1 MFVNHCLKLEGFPR
15 IALILCSISC
25 FFLQMLSNLFMAS
38 LIRDWYFQC
47 VPLYLLCILCF
58 SVSPFYSHN
67 SGLFHWHQSYFTMR
81 HPNEAPLKDV
91 GELFGLYMHVYF
103 MVHTVAYAPVPQ
115 WSVMRSRLVISITN
129 YSADICSH
137 WQICQWDIHRVKS
150 YSGSSSSVIT
160 NFHEYKRHLAAHLLV
175 DVTQQVKSPI
185 SFLLYLIWISCKV
198 LLQSYWNQSS
208 KNPIPY
214 LIRFVPL

>member
-1 MFVNHCLKLEGFPR
+1 MFLPTNAIKFVYGFIDTR
-15 IALILCSISC
+15 LI
-25 FFLQMLSNLFMAS
+25 FLMCTPLFVV
-38 LIRDWYFQC
+38 F
-47 VPLYLLCILCF
+47 LCF

-67 SGLFHWHQSYFTMR
+67 SGLFHWRPSYFTMW
-81 HPNEAPLKDV
+81 HPTEAPLKDV

-103 MVHTVAYAPVPQ
+103 MVHIVAYAPVPQ
-115 WSVMRSRLVISITN
+115 WSVMRSRLVISYTN

-160 NFHEYKRHLAAHLLV
+160 NFHEYKRHLAAHILV

-185 SFLLYLIWISCKV
+185 RIFCTLYKYHVTYCCRVI
-198 LLQSYWNQSS
+198 
-208 KNPIPY
+208 
-214 LIRFVPL
+214 